1 MILHNLGRNLDNFKQ
16 KIKKKNKNDNIY
28 KNEAHEIRIL
38 TNLEYLQILQ
48 NIQINLPKNH
58 ILKFMMIS

>member
-1 MILHNLGRNLDNFKQ
+1 MNITSFALFIFMSFVNL
-16 KIKKKNKNDNIY
+16 KKHKNDNMY